1 MPDNDPIIAMSAQVV
16 AWRHAIHRNPE
27 LGFEEHE
34 TARFIAQQLRSLGL
48 EAHQGIGGTGVVGV
62 LRHGSSG
69 RAIGLRAE
77 LDALPIRERTGKP
90 YASTRD
96 GVMHACGH
104 DGHAA
109 ILLGAAR
116 LLAETRAFDGTV
128 YFIFQ
133 PAEEVLGGG
142 MKMIEAGLFERFPL
156 EGVFAIHNW
165 PGLPLGTIATRSG
178 LMMAAVDDFELRF
191 TGAGCHA
198 AMPHLGDD
206 PILAAAEYVT
216 SVQRIV
222 ARSIDPHDALVVSI
236 TQIRA
241 GSVNNIV
248 PREVVLEG
256 TCRFLEARLSD
267 HCERLLAEIAAGV
280 AQAHGVAASLTY
292 RKGYPPLANTEA
304 AAASAIRAARA
315 TVGDDCL
322 ITEFRPSMGCE
333 DFAYMTKA
341 AGGAYAWIG
350 AGEIGPRQGLHG
362 DCYDFND
369 QTVPV
374 ALRYLIN
381 LVEQVLD
388 VRSPLPAPR
397 RQQTGQ

>member
-1 MPDNDPIIAMSAQVV
+1 MPDHDPIIAASAQVV
-16 AWRHAIHRNPE
+16 AWRHLIHRNPE

-34 TARFIAQQLRSLGL
+34 TARFVAEKLQALGL
-48 EAHQGIGGTGVVGV
+48 EVHQGIGGTGVVGV
-62 LRHGSSG
+62 LRHGGSG

-90 YASTRD
+90 YASARD

-109 ILLGAAR
+109 ILLGAAG
-116 LLAETRAFDGTV
+116 LLAQSRAFDGSV

-156 EGVFAIHNW
+156 EGVYAIHNW
-165 PGLPLGTIATRSG
+165 PGLPLGAIATRPG
-178 LMMAAVDDFELRF
+178 PMMAAVDDFELRF
-191 TGAGCHA
+191 TGTGCHA

-206 PILAAAEYVT
+206 PILAAAEYIT

-222 ARSIDPHDALVVSI
+222 SRSIDPHEALVVSI
-236 TQIRA
+236 TQVRA
-241 GSVNNIV
+241 GSVNNTV
-248 PREVVLEG
+248 PGEVVIEG

-267 HCERLLAEIAAGV
+267 HCERQLGEIAAGV
-280 AQAHGVAASLTY
+280 ALAHGVAASLTY
-292 RKGYPPLANTEA
+292 RKGYPPLLNTVA
-304 AAASAIRAARA
+304 AAANASRAARA
-315 TVGDDCL
+315 TVGDDRL

-350 AGEIGPRQGLHG
+350 AGEIGPRRGLHG

-369 QTVPV
+369 ETVPV
-374 ALRYLIN
+374 ALRYFVN
-381 LVEQVLD
+381 LVQQVLA
-388 VRSPLPAPR
+388 PAPSEPAR
-397 RQQTGQ
+397 AR